1 MLQSLTSTAPAKVN
15 FALSVGAPYG
25 DGGMHPICSW
35 MVTVDLHDE
44 LIVTRLDPGDLS
56 RYAVL
61 WHDDAPVPTDI
72 DWSIRHDLAVR
83 AHLAMEAAVGRALP
97 VQLALRKRIP
107 VGAGLGGGSSD
118 AAAMLH
124 ACRALFDL
132 HDELDDAAMH
142 EIAGTLGSDVPFLLH
157 GGSAIV
163 EGFGETIE
171 VLDELPSTHLV
182 LILPAMQCSTGAIYR
197 RFDEAPGAALRQD
210 AVRALAAGTGTPFN
224 DLAEAAMT
232 EAAELG
238 HLATAVATLV
248 DRAVHVSGSG
258 STLFLMCD
266 TNIEAQ
272 AMATTIAR
280 QFDVHTRVAVPT
292 RCSIPV
298 ESKSP

>member
-1 MLQSLTSTAPAKVN
+1 
-15 FALSVGAPYG
+15 
-25 DGGMHPICSW
+25 MHPICSW

-44 LIVTRLDPGDLS
+44 LIVTRLGPGALS

-72 DWSIRHDLAVR
+72 DWSIQEDLAVR

-107 VGAGLGGGSSD
+107 VGAGLGGGSAD

-132 HDELDDAAMH
+132 HDELNDAALTD
-142 EIAGTLGSDVPFLLH
+142 IAGTLGSDVPFLLH

-163 EGFGETIE
+163 EGFGETIQL
-171 VLDELPSTHLV
+171 LDELPSTHLV
-182 LILPAMQCSTGAIYR
+182 LILPAMHCSTGAIYG
-197 RFDEAPGAALRQD
+197 RFDEVPGAALRPD
-210 AVRALAAGTGTPFN
+210 AVRALAAGEGDPFN

-232 EAAELG
+232 EAAELD
-238 HLATAVATLV
+238 HLSTAIAKLIERPVN
-248 DRAVHVSGSG
+248 VSGSG
-258 STLFLMCD
+258 SALFLMCD
-266 TNIEAQ
+266 TDIEAQ
-272 AMATTIAR
+272 AMATAIAGHFEV
-280 QFDVHTRVAVPT
+280 QTRVAVPT
-292 RCSIPV
+292 RCPIPV